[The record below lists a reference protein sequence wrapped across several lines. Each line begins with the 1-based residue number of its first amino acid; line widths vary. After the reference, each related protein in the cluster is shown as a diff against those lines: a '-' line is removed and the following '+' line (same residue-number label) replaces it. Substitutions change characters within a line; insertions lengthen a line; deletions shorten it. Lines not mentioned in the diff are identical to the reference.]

1 MGVMSP
7 EAAKYLEALSVGQV
21 AKITERI
28 KLKDRDTAKHEIF
41 KPLFVDAL
49 ASTAEAGDEE
59 ERMDLFLRALSK
71 TYTLDEIKFIE
82 PQVVRFID
90 DHPFEKRAKDEGS
103 AANIEIGT
111 IA

>member
-1 MGVMSP
+1 MSP
-7 EAAKYLEALSVGQV
+7 EAAKYLEALSLGQV
-21 AKITERI
+21 AKGTNYRTGQE
-28 KLKDRDTAKHEIF
+28 DRDTAKYEIF
-41 KPLFVDAL
+41 KPFFVDAL

-82 PQVVRFID
+82 PQVVMFID